1 MADNLVVNNF
11 ITSFRPD
18 QTGYWVM
25 WLILF
30 FFICMIAIAIE
41 RYIYIYVRSNI
52 NATKFM
58 GDISKRVTSG
68 DFKGAIALCKAS
80 GERALPRVILA
91 ALTEAERKEFV
102 DFRAIQNAVDE
113 STLEIIPRL
122 NDRTNWLAV
131 LGNISTLTGLLGT
144 IYGLMFS
151 FAAADAGG
159 GAGLAA
165 GISTAMLTTLWGL
178 IVAIPATVMYTFI
191 NGKTSSILDDIDEH
205 SVKLIH
211 LLTGG
216 K

>member
-11 ITSFRPD
+11 ITAFRPD
-18 QTGYWVM
+18 STGSWAM
-25 WLILF
+25 WLILL
-30 FFICMIAIAIE
+30 FFICMIAIVIE
-41 RYIYIYVRSNI
+41 RYIYIYVRANI

-58 GDISKRVTSG
+58 GDISKRVTNG
-68 DFKGAIALCKAS
+68 DFKGAIALCKSS

-91 ALTEAERKEFV
+91 ALVEAEKREFV

-113 STLEIIPRL
+113 ATLEVIPRL

-131 LGNISTLTGLLGT
+131 LGNVATLTGLLGT

-165 GISTAMLTTLWGL
+165 GISVAMLTTMWGL
-178 IVAIPATVMYTFI
+178 LVAIPATLAYTFI
-191 NGKTSSILDDIDEH
+191 NGKTSAILDDIDEH